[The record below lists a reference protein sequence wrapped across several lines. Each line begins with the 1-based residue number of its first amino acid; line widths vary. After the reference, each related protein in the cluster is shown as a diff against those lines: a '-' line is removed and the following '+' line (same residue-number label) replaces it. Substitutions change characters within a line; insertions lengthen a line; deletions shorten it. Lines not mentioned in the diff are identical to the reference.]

1 MWRRLSWPDIA
12 AMVLV
17 SLGISAVLVG
27 LSGGI
32 YSFLKFL
39 GLLSAGYLAFRLIA
53 WGRNRLLWSLRNRLI
68 VAGLFLALA
77 PVLLLM
83 TLAALAGQILYS
95 QLGGYILYEDIHSR
109 LARMADSAASL
120 AGAEKTLPATIPDK
134 VVEEALDAQ
143 IRVAYSKDLPGLK
156 IDFHA
161 DPRRLSRI
169 AMPNEKEFTGIVQS
183 GGVLHLIALR
193 DVESPRGRN
202 VIELSLRVTPDFLET
217 VAPDLGPIQVTALQK
232 ASDADVSNTV
242 PLAGTRYRFIERI
255 STRHRKL
262 HTASY
267 WFDPTIE
274 GFSKLDATYLEPGE
288 KAGERQP
295 VFAAFTARPS
305 VLNGRIFSSL
315 GEFSG
320 SRVFGFEL
328 IAALL
333 LLAQVVAVVTGI
345 ILTRA
350 ITGTVD
356 QLYNATQ
363 QVREGDLTHTVK
375 IERRDQLGILGESF
389 NLMTGSIRSLIEEQK
404 QRQRLENEISIA
416 REVQNQ
422 LFPQRVP
429 LVPGLEI
436 EAICKAARMVSGDYY
451 DFIQLSPTKVAI
463 AIADISGKGI
473 SAALLMASL
482 QAALRSQL
490 LAPGSDTLSTAEL
503 VARLNR
509 HLVRNTADDRFATF
523 FIGVYD
529 SETRLLRYTNAG
541 HLPSF
546 CLCGDHAFYL
556 DKGGMVLGV
565 FEDYEFVEGTETV
578 PPNAILIG
586 YSDGLVEPENVYG
599 EEFGITRLRD
609 AAMRLNGST
618 PRTIALGMMQAVED
632 WAGTPEQADDM
643 TVIVAR
649 MR

>member
-1 MWRRLSWPDIA
+1 
-12 AMVLV
+12 MVLV
-17 SLGISAVLVG
+17 SLGGAALLLG
-27 LSGGI
+27 MAGGI

-39 GLLSAGYLAFRLIA
+39 ALLSAGYLAFRLIA
-53 WGRNRLLWSLRNRLI
+53 WGRSRLLWSLRNRLI
-68 VAGLFLALA
+68 VAGMFLALV
-77 PVLLLM
+77 PVLLLV
-83 TLAALAGQILYS
+83 TLAALAGQVLYS
-95 QLGGYILYEDIHSR
+95 QLGGYILYEDIHGR
-109 LARMADSAASL
+109 LGRMADSAASI
-120 AGAEKTLPATIPDK
+120 AAAERTLPASVPDK
-134 VVEEALDAQ
+134 VVEDSLEEQILLAQ
-143 IRVAYSKDLPGLK
+143 GKDLPGLK
-156 IDFHA
+156 IEFHA
-161 DPRRLSRI
+161 DPRRLVRI
-169 AMPNEKEFTGIVQS
+169 AGPNAKDFTGVVQS
-183 GGVLHLIALR
+183 GGVMHLIAMR
-193 DVESPRGRN
+193 EVESPRGRN
-202 VIELSLRVTPDFLET
+202 VVELSVRVTPDFLET

-232 ASDADVSNTV
+232 ATNGDLNNTV
-242 PLAGTRYRFIERI
+242 PIGGERYRFIERI
-255 STRHRKL
+255 STRHRRVQ
-262 HTASY
+262 AANY

-274 GFSKLDATYLEPGE
+274 GFSKVDATYLEPGE
-288 KAGERQP
+288 KQGERQP
-295 VFAAFTARPS
+295 VFASFRARPS

-320 SRVFGFEL
+320 GPVVGFEL

-345 ILTRA
+345 VLTRA

-451 DFIQLSPTKVAI
+451 DFIELSPTKVAI

-490 LAPGSDTLSTAEL
+490 LALGSDTLSTAEL
-503 VARLNR
+503 VSRLNR

-523 FIGVYD
+523 FIAVYD

-541 HLPSF
+541 HLPAF
-546 CLCGDHAFYL
+546 CLCGDQAFYL
-556 DKGGMVLGV
+556 DQGGMVLGV

-578 PPNAILIG
+578 PPNAVLIG

-599 EEFGITRLRD
+599 EEFGITRLKD